1 MAFIAS
7 PPPHDDGRDSA
18 ANPFDLVL
26 DRAND
31 DFLQVQTAPGEPFV
45 DHLAYGR
52 SHLEYG
58 GAMRLIDHP
67 VGPLSDTDA
76 DGGGDGI
83 ARTRR
88 YVDGVNRRHQ
98 RAGRDLGWLVQDSR
112 VLG

>member
-1 MAFIAS
+1 MAFICS

-31 DFLQVQTAPGEPFV
+31 DFLQIQPSTGEPFV

-52 SHLEYG
+52 FHLVYG
-58 GAMRLIDHP
+58 GAVRLVDHP
-67 VGPLSDTDA
+67 VGALSDTDA

-83 ARTRR
+83 TRTRR
-88 YVDGVNRRHQ
+88 YEDRVDRRYQ
-98 RAGRDLGWLVQDSR
+98 RAGRDLGWLVQDDR

>member
-31 DFLQVQTAPGEPFV
+31 DVLQIQPSPGESFV

-52 SHLEYG
+52 FHLDQG
-58 GAMRLIDHP
+58 GAVRLVDHP

-76 DGGGDGI
+76 DGGSDGL
-83 ARTRR
+83 ARTRG
-88 YVDGVNRRHQ
+88 YVHGVYRRHQ
-98 RAGRDLGWLVQDSR
+98 RAGLDL
-112 VLG
+112 